1 MSRDMLIMVY
11 KALVQSIVQYGIIG
25 WGGTN
30 TTNLLPLLSMQKQ
43 ILKVMLKKSI
53 YCPSNEIFDI
63 AKVLDVK
70 QIYIKTLLLH
80 VVTRAEQYSLS
91 NNISLLETRS
101 KRSSIFTIPRKKKLI
116 GQQHAD
122 YWAPKLFNV
131 LPFSM
136 QRSCS
141 VFIFKH
147 LVNEWLLASGRQYS
161 FSLFTQ

>member
-25 WGGTN
+25 WGGAN

-91 NNISLLETRS
+91 NNISLLETRT
-101 KRSSIFTIPRKKKLI
+101 KRSSIFTIPRKK
-116 GQQHAD
+116 
-122 YWAPKLFNV
+122 
-131 LPFSM
+131 
-136 QRSCS
+136 
-141 VFIFKH
+141 
-147 LVNEWLLASGRQYS
+147 
-161 FSLFTQ
+161 